1 MVYLSYAQRRGCS
14 ERMKKWFIQ
23 LQDLRKILKFC
34 RSVKTFGL
42 TKSMK
47 IKAHCAR
54 AAELTKSSMSSTARN
69 ATLKL
74 TLFVSLGHGLIA
86 WAPYHGYQPTT
97 QSHTHVHP
105 HHHKKVKTPIK
116 DGAPTDT
123 HISFFE
129 ILRPIYEPFSHY
141 GNRESYKVNGK
152 IYEVMTSAS
161 GYHAKGMASWYG
173 TKFHK
178 QKTSSGE
185 PYNMYAMTAA
195 HRTLPLPT
203 YVRVKN
209 IRNGKEA
216 VVRVNDRGPF
226 HSKRLIDLSYAA
238 ASKLGLMPRG
248 TAMVE
253 ITALHERGKKA
264 PVAHYYVQAGAF
276 ETKAMADR
284 LQKQLKKWSKNPIR
298 IEHYNKKYI
307 VKVGPFANKKGS
319 DQYKNKLHAHGVRQ
333 AFTVLL

>member
-1 MVYLSYAQRRGCS
+1 
-14 ERMKKWFIQ
+14 MKKWLHI
-23 LQDLRKILKFC
+23 QDLQKILKLMLLVG
-34 RSVKTFGL
+34 S
-42 TKSMK
+42 
-47 IKAHCAR
+47 I
-54 AAELTKSSMSSTARN
+54 
-69 ATLKL
+69 
-74 TLFVSLGHGLIA
+74 LFILYGLIG
-86 WAPYHGYQPTT
+86 WAPYHGYQPTLNKSAS
-97 QSHTHVHP
+97 QSHKRVHG
-105 HHHKKVKTPIK
+105 HHHKKAASSIK
-116 DGAPTDT
+116 DGAPANTR
-123 HISFFE
+123 ISFFE
-129 ILRPIYEPFSHY
+129 ILKPIYEPFSHY
-141 GNRESYKVNGK
+141 GNRESYKVNGNVYK
-152 IYEVMTSAS
+152 VMASAS

-209 IRNGKEA
+209 LRNGKEA
-216 VVRVNDRGPF
+216 IVRVNDRGPF

-253 ITALHERGKKA
+253 VTALHEKGKKA
-264 PVAHYYVQAGAF
+264 PIAHYYVQAGAF
-276 ETKAMADR
+276 ETKSMADR
-284 LQKQLKKWSKNPIR
+284 LQKQLKQWSRNAIR

-307 VKVGPFANKKGS
+307 VKIGPFPSKKGS